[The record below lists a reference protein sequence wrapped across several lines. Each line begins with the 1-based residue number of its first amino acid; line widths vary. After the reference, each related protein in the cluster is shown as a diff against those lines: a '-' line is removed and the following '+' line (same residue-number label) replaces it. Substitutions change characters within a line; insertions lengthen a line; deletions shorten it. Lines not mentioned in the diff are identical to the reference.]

1 MFDLDTLVFFA
12 AGGVFVVLSVVAFL
26 LSNKNVIR
34 APKQIESKETVKP
47 VKVVVES
54 KKETTIVTASSDLS
68 ELTVS
73 ELKDMAKAHGI
84 TGFSKMN
91 KSDLIEIITAHT
103 KAHH

>member
-54 KKETTIVTASSDLS
+54 KETTIVTASSDLS

>member
-54 KKETTIVTASSDLS
+54 KETTVVTASSDLS

-91 KSDLIEIITAHT
+91 KSDLIEIITAHI